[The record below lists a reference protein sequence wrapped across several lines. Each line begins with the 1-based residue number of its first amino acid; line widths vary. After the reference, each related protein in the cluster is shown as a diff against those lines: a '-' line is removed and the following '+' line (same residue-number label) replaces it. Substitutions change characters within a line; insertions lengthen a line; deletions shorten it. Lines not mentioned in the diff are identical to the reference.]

1 MKREERRVE
10 DRWHLDKRVPI
21 AIILGLFLQ
30 TIYFTIF
37 LTSLDNRVEVLEKKS
52 IDIHKTISSVVE
64 LSIHQKYMS
73 EKLDKI
79 DTFLRDDVEW
89 QPQKKKSRR

>member
-1 MKREERRVE
+1 MTKERRME

-21 AIILGLFLQ
+21 AIVAGLFLQ

-37 LTSLDNRVEVLEKKS
+37 LTKLDDRVAVLEKDS
-52 IDIHKTISSVVE
+52 LDLHKTIE
-64 LSIHQKYMS
+64 DMAEIRIHQKYMA

-79 DTFLRDDVEW
+79 DNFLRDDVEW
-89 QPQKKKSRR
+89 QPQKKVRK